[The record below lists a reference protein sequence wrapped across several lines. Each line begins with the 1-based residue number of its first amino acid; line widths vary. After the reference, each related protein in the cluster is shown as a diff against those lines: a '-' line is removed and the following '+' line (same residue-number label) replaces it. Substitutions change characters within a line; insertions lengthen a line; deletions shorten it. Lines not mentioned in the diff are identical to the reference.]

1 MNSALPKAERTAIRR
16 AITLLQIDKVGFMW
30 SIAAGSAGLMCS
42 VGLAAVSA
50 WLIAR
55 ASQMP
60 PVLDLSVAATSVRA
74 LGVGKAI
81 FRYFNQIAS
90 HRVALYGM
98 SSLRSSVYNTLADS
112 PTDVVTSVRRGD
124 LLTRTGRDV
133 DSVGDLM
140 VRALQPAA
148 VALVV
153 SIFAVGIVGALSP
166 LIGMVLAGGLLISG
180 IVGPYFAM
188 RGARLAEQA
197 QIRDKADLAAQSLTM
212 LESASE
218 LRVSGQLAA
227 MEKAA
232 AKTEARIFRNRD
244 RAARP
249 AALAAATDLFALGL
263 TLVLTLI
270 IGTNQVGAGTLK
282 PIELAVV
289 VLTPLAAFEAT
300 QALSGAGIQL
310 VRSGGAAQ
318 RILALLDKARE
329 QQDVPPKPED
339 IEEAGLVAQD
349 LIIGWPNG
357 PDVASELTFKVERGE
372 SLAVVGPSGIGKTTL
387 LYTLSGM
394 LHPHEGNVRLD
405 GREISHLSREE
416 VSRSLT
422 LTAEDAHIFET
433 SVLENIRVARAD
445 VSPDEAAELLARVGL
460 GEWLSQLPQG
470 VHTLLGADAATVS
483 GGERRRLLLA
493 RALASPAEFL
503 LLDEPGEHLDAETAD
518 ALIRDLLR
526 AGTSEDP
533 TETRTVILVTH
544 RLRPLDAADRIILL
558 GEREGKTMITA
569 AGTHEELLA
578 EVPDYR
584 WSIQQEV

>member
-372 SLAVVGPSGIGKTTL
+372 SLAIVGPSGIGKTTL

>member
-1 MNSALPKAERTAIRR
+1 MSSALPKAERTAIRR

-372 SLAVVGPSGIGKTTL
+372 SLAIVGPSGIGKTTL

-394 LHPHEGNVRLD
+394 LHPHEGHVRLD

>member
-1 MNSALPKAERTAIRR
+1 MTSALPKSERTAIRR
-16 AITLLQIDKVGFMW
+16 AIALLQIDKVGFMW
-30 SIAAGSAGLMCS
+30 SVAAGSAGLICS

-81 FRYFNQIAS
+81 FRYFNQVAS

-98 SSLRSSVYNTLADS
+98 SSLRSSVYDSLADS

-133 DSVGDLM
+133 DSVGDLV

-153 SIFAVGIVGALSP
+153 SLFAVGVVGALSP
-166 LIGMVLAGGLLISG
+166 IIGMVLAGGLLISG
-180 IVGPYFAM
+180 LIGPYFAM
-188 RGARLAEQA
+188 RGARLAEQE
-197 QIRDKADLAAQSLTM
+197 QIKDKAELAAQSLTM

-218 LRVSGQLAA
+218 LRISGQLAA

-232 AKTEARIFRNRD
+232 ANTEAKIFRNRD

-249 AALAAATDLFALGL
+249 AALATTIDVFALGL
-263 TLVLTLI
+263 TLVLSLI
-270 IGTNQVGAGTLK
+270 IGTSQVGAGTLK

-318 RILALLDKARE
+318 RILALLDQANEER
-329 QQDVPPKPED
+329 DIPPRPED
-339 IEEAGLVAQD
+339 TSDQGLTVRD
-349 LIIGWPNG
+349 LVIGWPGG
-357 PDVASELTFKVERGE
+357 PDVAGEFTFDVTRRE
-372 SLAVVGPSGIGKTTL
+372 SLAIVGASGIGKSTL

-394 LHPHEGNVRLD
+394 LHPHSGHVRLD
-405 GREISHLSREE
+405 GKEISYLSREQ
-416 VSRSLT
+416 VSHSLT
-422 LTAEDAHIFET
+422 LTAEDAHLFET

-460 GEWLSQLPQG
+460 DDWLSQLPQG
-470 VHTLLGADAATVS
+470 VHTLLGSDAATIS

-493 RALASPAEFL
+493 RALATPAEYL

-518 ALIRDLLR
+518 ALIRDLLQ
-526 AGTSEDP
+526 AGKSEDP
-533 TETRTVILVTH
+533 AKARTVILVTH
-544 RLRPLDAADRIILL
+544 RLRPLDAADRVILL
-558 GEREGKTMITA
+558 GEKDGKTMITA
-569 AGTHEELLA
+569 AGTHEELLDQ
-578 EVPDYR
+578 VPDYR

>member
-1 MNSALPKAERTAIRR
+1 MSSALPKAERTAIRR

-153 SIFAVGIVGALSP
+153 SIFTVGIVGALSP

-372 SLAVVGPSGIGKTTL
+372 SLAIVGPSGIGKTTL

-526 AGTSEDP
+526 AGNSEDP

>member
-1 MNSALPKAERTAIRR
+1 MTSALPRSERTAIAR
-16 AITLLQIDKVGFMW
+16 AITLLRIDKVGFMW
-30 SIAAGSAGLMCS
+30 SVAAGSAGLMCS

-74 LGVGKAI
+74 LGVGKAV

-140 VRALQPAA
+140 VRAIQPAV

-153 SIFAVGIVGALSP
+153 SLFAVGIVGALSP
-166 LIGMVLAGGLLISG
+166 LIGVVLAGGLLISG
-180 IVGPYFAM
+180 ILGPYVAM

-197 QIRDKADLAAQSLTM
+197 QLQDKADLAAQSLTM

-218 LRVSGQLAA
+218 LRVSGQLTA

-232 AKTEARIFRNRD
+232 ARTEARIFRNRD

-249 AALAAATDLFALGL
+249 AALAVAIDLAALGL
-263 TLVLTLI
+263 TLLLALI
-270 IGTNQVGAGTLK
+270 IGTNQVGAGVLE

-310 VRSGGAAQ
+310 VRSGGAAR
-318 RILALLDKARE
+318 RILALLDDASAKRE
-329 QQDVPPKPED
+329 IPPKPADIQED
-339 IEEAGLVAQD
+339 GLVARD
-349 LIIGWPNG
+349 LVIGWPDG
-357 PDVASELTFKVERGE
+357 PDVAGTFDFEVSRGE
-372 SLAVVGPSGIGKTTL
+372 SLAIVGSSGIGKTTL
-387 LYTLSGM
+387 LYTLAGM
-394 LHPHEGNVRLD
+394 LHPHAGHVRLD
-405 GREISHLSREE
+405 GKEISHRDREE

-433 SVLENIRVARAD
+433 SVLENIRVARPDLSVNEAD
-445 VSPDEAAELLARVGL
+445 MLLARVGL
-460 GEWLSQLPQG
+460 GEWLTQLPQG
-470 VHTLLGADAATVS
+470 VHTLLGSDAATVS

-493 RALASPAEFL
+493 RALASPAPFL

-518 ALIRDLLR
+518 TLIRDLLR
-526 AGTSEDP
+526 AGRSEDP
-533 TETRTVILVTH
+533 AAARTVVLVTH
-544 RLRPLDAADRIILL
+544 RLRPLDAADRILLL
-558 GEREGKTMITA
+558 GERNGRTTIIAT
-569 AGTHEELLA
+569 GTHEELLA
-578 EVPDYR
+578 EIPDYR